1 MGKSGQEAAFA
12 LQEPVSHTKEL
23 CLRSNSLDFGLRW
36 GFPALFFFSKVT
48 EFLLQKKSSS
58 DSQYIK
64 QLSALI
70 HLWMGGSKVFP
81 SYALTPSLAL
91 REDLLAPLRLH
102 EAV

>member
-1 MGKSGQEAAFA
+1 MGKSSQEAAFA

-23 CLRSNSLDFGLRW
+23 CLKINSLDFGLFW
-36 GFPALFFFSKVT
+36 GFPALFFFPKVT

-70 HLWMGGSKVFP
+70 HLWMGGSQGLSFLYLNPFP
-81 SYALTPSLAL
+81 GPERRPPSPL
-91 REDLLAPLRLH
+91 EAP
-102 EAV
+102 